1 MHTFRRC
8 DLPSPAPGFSII
20 YGRLTRMAFSPDMM
34 QCEAYR
40 ITSEIS
46 LPKIVQLES
55 KQVFRSNVWLQE
67 MWGQRNWLNDLIK
80 N

>member
-1 MHTFRRC
+1 
-8 DLPSPAPGFSII
+8 
-20 YGRLTRMAFSPDMM
+20 MAFSPDMM
-34 QCEAYR
+34 QCEAYS